1 MTTPSR
7 PNPRTKNDVAHPAS
21 RRVRD
26 IAAVVL
32 FALGAAGLNTAAYT
46 TDPRLGTACTSLCA
60 LTVATI
66 LGRDDE
72 QQ

>member
-7 PNPRTKNDVAHPAS
+7 PNPRTKNDVAHPAA

-26 IAAVVL
+26 IVAVVL
-32 FALGAAGLNTAAYT
+32 FALGTAGLNAAAYT

-60 LTVATI
+60 LAAATV

>member
-1 MTTPSR
+1 PNLPPTP
-7 PNPRTKNDVAHPAS
+7 PHHHPPPPPPPPGA
-21 RRVRD
+21 RD
-26 IAAVVL
+26 IVAVVL
-32 FALGAAGLNTAAYT
+32 FALGTAGLNAAAYT

-60 LTVATI
+60 LAAATV

>member
-1 MTTPSR
+1 MTTRSR
-7 PNPRTKNDVAHPAS
+7 PNPRTKNDVAVA
-21 RRVRD
+21 
-26 IAAVVL
+26 L
-32 FALGAAGLNTAAYT
+32 FALGTAGLNAAAYT

-60 LTVATI
+60 LAVATV